1 MSNRPETSS
10 SASPERID
18 RDSIPDQQSSHGQS
32 EGLGT
37 EKIQI
42 TPISKAIFNTQ
53 NTSGPVT
60 NVNGNIYYE
69 NSAPAPN
76 HLNIDLDYSGRAR
89 FDCEDRTS
97 CTERTRID
105 VIEKIETWT
114 DNGPPVFWLNGSA
127 GTGKSTIAFTVAK
140 SFKGRGILGAS
151 FFCSRD
157 DATCSN
163 QRLIF
168 PTIAHQLAHFHP
180 EFRRRLADVVK
191 EKPDIVH
198 SDVAYQLQVLIVQ
211 PLSCIRDFPS
221 NCVIVIDALDECKGD
236 STISVI
242 LTALSRHVEKL
253 APLKIFLTSRPER
266 NINLGF
272 SDSILH
278 GTTRRFI
285 LHEIKLSTV
294 EADIKTCIVAQLDVV
309 RREYG
314 IDQSWPFDAEVDSL
328 SALSCG
334 LFIFAA
340 TAIKFIQ
347 DRNYDNPQEQLTRII
362 LNATPLKD
370 EDSDPLHRLDQL
382 YMQVLMNAHPKPS
395 SELAERLR
403 LLLGTIVLLQD
414 PLSFHGIQQL
424 LKHEPVNLFE
434 VQSMRQTLMRLH
446 SIILVPEDDNAVIRT
461 LHPSFF
467 DFITSPDRCSIS
479 RLLVDT
485 SQQHTLLLAACLR
498 TMQDLKRN
506 ICELPDPSVL
516 NSEVVDLSSRIVNFI
531 PPAQQ
536 YACRHWGTH
545 LRYAVLSQDI
555 RKLLLRFCSKY
566 MLFWVEA
573 CSLMGDLRN
582 QLIILDGAQQT
593 LTKYVHQDSATA
605 MTLLHD
611 CGSLIRNFFPAVS
624 TAWAHVYDSALTF
637 VPQGSALRKCYSSQI
652 KMMGG
657 QQESNTCWRIIEGHS
672 SLVCSVV
679 YSPNGTRIASGSID
693 RTIRL
698 WDAISGAHLNTLE
711 GNSNS
716 ACSVAFSP
724 DGATIAS
731 GSDYHT
737 VLLWDT
743 VTGKRLLVLEGHL
756 ETVRSVAYSPN
767 GTRIASGSLD
777 RTIRLWDALSGAHLN
792 TLEGHSSSVHS
803 VAFSPDGA
811 VIVSGSLDKTI
822 RLWNAVSG
830 KHLVTLDGHIGAVK
844 SVAYSPDG
852 TRIASGSEDC
862 TIRIWDCTNWKHQ
875 KTLKGHRDI
884 VSSVAFSSD
893 STTIVS
899 ASEDRTIRL
908 WDTVSGESLVTL
920 EGHSGGVNSASFS
933 PAGTRVA
940 SGSDDDTIRLWITG
954 EDIRPKKD
962 SKKTSPFLRAF
973 SRLKIT
979 RGLARPDHISDA
991 DSHLFAFSPND
1002 SIIVSFPLA
1011 GSPVLW
1017 NAVTGV
1023 RLITLT
1029 LPLDRVLARYG
1040 VNGVRLKP
1048 LTWYLDRVTTIAF
1061 SHDGTKIV
1069 AVPYD
1074 SETPRL
1080 LDIARGT
1087 EMEMLNRHE
1096 GPVLSVAFSPDD
1108 TRIASG
1114 SEDSTTRLWDVVNGA
1129 NVHILKGHHG
1139 PVVYVKFS
1147 PEGTR
1152 IASGSAS
1159 DILLWDVLHGTPLV
1173 TVSCSMTANR
1183 DLRSIAFAPDGN
1195 FLVAVVSYGGNCS
1208 LELRDLEHDGKQ
1220 LKVIQSHKASPA
1232 LWLPF
1237 SPEHRDLAT
1246 DENSTRQWA
1255 QASGKIKPRIRSF
1268 GTIIT
1273 RGFTGPND
1281 KYDYF
1286 LQDGWVWLVHP
1297 RRRLCWVPLA
1307 CRGPTFLSSNTRIAF
1322 GTEHQGIVIIDFS
1335 DILESSS
1342 LQAQADQPGPLR
1354 EVRKYPYIPK
1364 ARLLIH
1370 KISLSRP
1377 PTDENEESS
1386 GGKPG

>member
-1 MSNRPETSS
+1 MSNGLEIPYNSS
-10 SASPERID
+10 TEHID
-18 RDSIPDQQSSHGQS
+18 GYGFSDQQRSHGAS
-32 EGLGT
+32 ESLAT
-37 EKIQI
+37 EETQI
-42 TPISKAIFNTQ
+42 APISTATFNTPY
-53 NTSGPVT
+53 NAGTVT
-60 NVNGNIYYE
+60 NVNGNIYYD
-69 NSAPAPN
+69 NSAPVPN
-76 HLNIDLDYSGRAR
+76 HLNIVLDYSARAR
-89 FDCEDRTS
+89 FDCEDRTL

-157 DATCSN
+157 EATCSN
-163 QRLIF
+163 HKLIF
-168 PTIAHQLAHFHP
+168 PTIAHQLARFHP
-180 EFRRRLADVVK
+180 GFRQLLADVVK
-191 EKPDIVH
+191 KEPDIVH
-198 SDVAYQLQVLIVQ
+198 SDVAYQLQELIVQ
-211 PLSCIRDFPS
+211 PLSSIRDFPS
-221 NCVIVIDALDECKGD
+221 SCVVVIDALDECKDD

-242 LTALSRHVEKL
+242 LAALSRHVENI

-285 LHEIKLSTV
+285 LHEIRLSTV
-294 EADIKTCIVAQLDVV
+294 EADIKTCIVAQLEIV

-314 IDQSWPFDAEVDSL
+314 IDQSWPFNVEVDSL

-347 DRNYDNPQEQLTRII
+347 DRNYDDPQGQLTRII
-362 LNATPLKD
+362 LNTTPLKD

-382 YMQVLMNAHPKPS
+382 YLQVLMRAHPKPS
-395 SELAERLR
+395 RELAERLR

-424 LKHEPVNLFE
+424 LKHEPVNRFE

-516 NSEVVDLSSRIVNFI
+516 NSEVVDLSSRIAKFM

-545 LRYAVLSQDI
+545 LRYAVISQDI
-555 RKLLLRFCSKY
+555 WKLLLRFCSEY

-573 CSLMGDLRN
+573 CSLLGDLRN
-582 QLIILDGAQQT
+582 QLVLLDVVQRT
-593 LTKYVHQDSATA
+593 LTKYAYQASAA
-605 MTLLHD
+605 AINLLHD
-611 CGSLIRNFFPAVS
+611 CERLIREFFPAVS

-657 QQESNTCWRIIEGHS
+657 PQESNMCWRIIEGHS

-693 RTIRL
+693 RTIRI

-716 ACSVAFSP
+716 VCSLAFSPDGATIASGSDYYTVLLWDTVTGKRLVTLEGHSETVRSVAYSPDGTRIASGSIDSTIQLWCAISGAHLNTLEGHSSGVYSVAFSP

-731 GSDYHT
+731 GSQ
-737 VLLWDT
+737 
-743 VTGKRLLVLEGHL
+743 
-756 ETVRSVAYSPN
+756 
-767 GTRIASGSLD
+767 D
-777 RTIRLWDALSGAHLN
+777 RTIRLWDAVNGDD
-792 TLEGHSSSVHS
+792 
-803 VAFSPDGA
+803 P
-811 VIVSGSLDKTI
+811 VIL
-822 RLWNAVSG
+822 A
-830 KHLVTLDGHIGAVK
+830 GHIGAVR

-862 TIRIWDCTNWKHQ
+862 TIRIWDCISCKHE
-875 KTLKGHRDI
+875 KTLNGHRDI
-884 VSSVAFSSD
+884 VSSVAFSPD
-893 STTIVS
+893 RTTIGS

-920 EGHSGGVNSASFS
+920 EGHSGGVNSVSFS
-933 PAGTRVA
+933 PAGTRIA

-954 EDIRPKKD
+954 EDIRPQKD
-962 SKKTSPFLRAF
+962 SKKTSRFLRAF

-991 DSHLFAFSPND
+991 DSHLFAFSPNA
-1002 SIIVSFPLA
+1002 SVIVSFPKLA

-1023 RLITLT
+1023 RLKT
-1029 LPLDRVLARYG
+1029 
-1040 VNGVRLKP
+1040 
-1048 LTWYLDRVTTIAF
+1048 LTWYSGGATTLAF

-1069 AVPYD
+1069 AAPYE
-1074 SETPRL
+1074 SYTLRL
-1080 LDIARGT
+1080 LDIARGRDIRIL
-1087 EMEMLNRHE
+1087 EHE
-1096 GPVLSVAFSPDD
+1096 GPVLSVTFSPDD

-1114 SEDSTTRLWDVVNGA
+1114 SEDSTIHLWDVVNKVYG
-1129 NVHILKGHHG
+1129 HHLIGHHG
-1139 PVVYVKFS
+1139 PVVSVKFS

-1159 DILLWDVLHGTPLV
+1159 DIRLWDVLRGTPLV
-1173 TVSCSMTANR
+1173 TVSCSMTTNG

-1195 FLVAVVSYGGNCS
+1195 HLVAVVSYGGNCS
-1208 LELRDLEHDGKQ
+1208 LELRDLECDGKP

-1255 QASGKIKPRIRSF
+1255 QASG
-1268 GTIIT
+1268 
-1273 RGFTGPND
+1273 PNE

-1286 LQDGWVWLVHP
+1286 LQDGWVWLVRP

-1322 GTEHQGIVIIDFS
+1322 GTQDQGIVIIDFS

-1342 LQAQADQPGPLR
+1342 FP
-1354 EVRKYPYIPK
+1354 
-1364 ARLLIH
+1364 
-1370 KISLSRP
+1370 
-1377 PTDENEESS
+1377 S
-1386 GGKPG
+1386 GSG